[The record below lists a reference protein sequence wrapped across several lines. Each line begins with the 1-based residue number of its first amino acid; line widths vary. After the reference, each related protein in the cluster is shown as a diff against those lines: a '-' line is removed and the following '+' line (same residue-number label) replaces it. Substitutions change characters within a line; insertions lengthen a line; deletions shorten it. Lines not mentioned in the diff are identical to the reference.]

1 MLELLLLLG
10 VGAIVL
16 LLRSLRS
23 YATEKGKNLAT
34 KEDIGT
40 ITREV
45 EKVRSEYAERFESL
59 AQQNRLLLE
68 HTRQRHEL
76 RLAALDR
83 RLAAHQEAYVLWWR
97 LLGSVH
103 KEQEIGNVVTECQDW
118 WVHNRLYLEPEAA
131 EAFSAAYHAAF
142 SHRDYLQARLER
154 SELEENWRKIR
165 IAGEIIVK
173 AVQLPSLQEGEYRPL
188 EQESEDTSNQLSK
201 KNA

>member
-1 MLELLLLLG
+1 MAHLDTMLELLLLLG

-83 RLAAHQEAYVLWWR
+83 RLAAHQEAYALWWR
-97 LLGSVH
+97 
-103 KEQEIGNVVTECQDW
+103 T
-118 WVHNRLYLEPEAA
+118 
-131 EAFSAAYHAAF
+131 
-142 SHRDYLQARLER
+142 R
-154 SELEENWRKIR
+154 SGGKR
-165 IAGEIIVK
+165 
-173 AVQLPSLQEGEYRPL
+173 
-188 EQESEDTSNQLSK
+188 
-201 KNA
+201 